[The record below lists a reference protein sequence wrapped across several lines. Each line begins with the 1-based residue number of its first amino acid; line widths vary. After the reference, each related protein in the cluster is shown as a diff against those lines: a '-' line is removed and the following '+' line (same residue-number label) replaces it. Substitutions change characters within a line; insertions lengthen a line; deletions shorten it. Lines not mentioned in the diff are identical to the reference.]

1 MPGAAQPHLVN
12 TGLGPVYDGIS
23 HVLLSPEDLIPLLA
37 MALLAGLKG
46 TSAARQSL
54 FALTGAWL
62 AGTLAGLYAGDQL
75 AIPALA
81 TTISFLALGIM
92 TAADPPLSPSLV
104 TIIAIIVGILGGWR
118 NGAGI
123 AHSGREMMMLA
134 GLLSAVF
141 VIEAITAATAVSVQ
155 RTPARVALRVG
166 GS

>member
-46 TSAARQSL
+46 ISAARQSL

-81 TTISFLALGIM
+81 TTISFLALGIIPQP
-92 TAADPPLSPSLV
+92 THHFHPSLV
-104 TIIAIIVGILGGWR
+104 TIIAIIVGILGG
-118 NGAGI
+118 GAT
-123 AHSGREMMMLA
+123 EP
-134 GLLSAVF
+134 V
-141 VIEAITAATAVSVQ
+141 
-155 RTPARVALRVG
+155 
-166 GS
+166 